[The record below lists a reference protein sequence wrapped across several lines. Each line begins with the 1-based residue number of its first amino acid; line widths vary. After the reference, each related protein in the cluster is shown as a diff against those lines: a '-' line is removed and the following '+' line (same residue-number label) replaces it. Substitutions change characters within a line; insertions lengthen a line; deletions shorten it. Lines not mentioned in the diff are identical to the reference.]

1 MENWDKVKKQDLR
14 THVLTNA
21 GHDLRSGRDA
31 GTAHSSQPGTHAG
44 LSVVPEGG
52 EGFGGGAALSGGA

>member
-1 MENWDKVKKQDLR
+1 MENWDKVTKHDLR
-14 THVLTNA
+14 TRVLTNA

-31 GTAHSSQPGTHAG
+31 GTARSPEPDAAG

-52 EGFGGGAALSGGA
+52 EGFGGGAALRGGA